1 MEEDISIINSN
12 TRNERV
18 RNFFINNKNKI
29 ISTIVVLIIVLVGA
43 YSFDSYKTNKKK
55 EISNKFNST
64 TLAYSE
70 NTKDL
75 TVQKL
80 IEIINEQDPTY
91 SPLSLYFIIDNK
103 LILNQSEINSYFDVL
118 IEKTSLDKEI
128 KNLVIYKKALFNADE
143 AQENDL
149 LNILNPLI
157 NSESVWKSHA
167 LYLMAEYFYSRDQK
181 QKSKEFFN
189 QIANLEDA
197 NSDIK
202 LQAQKRLNRD
212 LSDQTNFIYIYAI
225 ILIQLLYQ

>member
-12 TRNERV
+12 TRQEKV
-18 RNFFINNKNKI
+18 RSFFVNNKNKI
-29 ISTIVVLIIVLVGA
+29 ISIIVILVIVLVGA

-64 TLAYSE
+64 TLTHSE
-70 NTKDL
+70 NTKET
-75 TVQKL
+75 TVKNL
-80 IEIINEQDPTY
+80 VEIINEQDPTY
-91 SPLSLYFIIDNK
+91 SPLSLYYIIDNK
-103 LILNQSEINSYFDVL
+103 LISNQSEINSYFDIL

-128 KNLVIYKKALFNADE
+128 KNLVIYKKALFNSDQ
-143 AQENDL
+143 AQESDL

-167 LYLMAEYFYSRDQK
+167 LYLMGEYFYSKDQK

-189 QIANLEDA
+189 QIVSLENS

-202 LQAQKRLNRD
+202 LQAEKRLNRD
-212 LSDQTNFIYIYAI
+212 LSD
-225 ILIQLLYQ
+225 

>member
-1 MEEDISIINSN
+1 MEEDISIINNN
-12 TRNERV
+12 TRNEKV

-80 IEIINEQDPTY
+80 VEIINEQDPTY

-103 LILNQSEINSYFDVL
+103 LISNQSEINSYFDVL

-202 LQAQKRLNRD
+202 LEAQKRLNRD
-212 LSDQTNFIYIYAI
+212 LSE
-225 ILIQLLYQ
+225 

>member
-12 TRNERV
+12 TRQEKV
-18 RNFFINNKNKI
+18 RNFFVNNKNKI
-29 ISTIVVLIIVLVGA
+29 ISTIIILVIILVGA

-64 TLAYSE
+64 TLSHSD
-70 NTKDL
+70 NTKEL
-75 TVQKL
+75 TIQNLV
-80 IEIINEQDPTY
+80 EIINEQDPTY

-103 LILNQSEINSYFDVL
+103 LISNQSEINSYFDIL
-118 IEKTSLDKEI
+118 IEKTSLDEEI
-128 KNLVIYKKALFNADE
+128 KNLVIYKKALFNADQ
-143 AQENDL
+143 AQESDL

-157 NSESVWKSHA
+157 NSKSVWKSHA
-167 LYLMAEYFYSRDQK
+167 LYLMAEYFYSKDQK

-197 NSDIK
+197 NPDIK

-212 LSDQTNFIYIYAI
+212 LSE
-225 ILIQLLYQ
+225 

>member
-1 MEEDISIINSN
+1 MDEDISIIDSN
-12 TRNERV
+12 TRNEKI

-29 ISTIVVLIIVLVGA
+29 ILTVIFIAIILIGA
-43 YSFDSYKTNKKK
+43 YSFDSYQTNKKK

-80 IEIINEQDPTY
+80 VEIINEQDPTY
-91 SPLSLYFIIDNK
+91 SPLSLYFIIDNE
-103 LILNQSEINSYFDVL
+103 LISNQGEINNYFDIL

-128 KNLVIYKKALFNADE
+128 KNLVIYKKALFNADLANE
-143 AQENDL
+143 GRL
-149 LNILNPLI
+149 LKILNPLI

-167 LYLMAEYFYSRDQK
+167 LYLMAEYFYSKDQK

-189 QIANLEDA
+189 QIIVLE
-197 NSDIK
+197 NSNIDIK
-202 LQAQKRLNRD
+202 MQAQKRLNRD
-212 LSDQTNFIYIYAI
+212 LSD
-225 ILIQLLYQ
+225 

>member
-12 TRNERV
+12 TRQEKV
-18 RNFFINNKNKI
+18 RNFFVNNKNKI
-29 ISTIVVLIIVLVGA
+29 ISTIIILVIILVGA

-64 TLAYSE
+64 TLSHSD

-75 TVQKL
+75 TIQNLV
-80 IEIINEQDPTY
+80 EIINEQDPTY

-103 LILNQSEINSYFDVL
+103 LISNQSEINSYFDIL
-118 IEKTSLDKEI
+118 IEKTSLDEEI
-128 KNLVIYKKALFNADE
+128 KNLVIYKKALFNADQ
-143 AQENDL
+143 AQESDL

-157 NSESVWKSHA
+157 NSKSLWKSHA
-167 LYLMAEYFYSRDQK
+167 LYLMAEYFYSKDQK

-197 NSDIK
+197 NPDIK

-212 LSDQTNFIYIYAI
+212 LSD
-225 ILIQLLYQ
+225 